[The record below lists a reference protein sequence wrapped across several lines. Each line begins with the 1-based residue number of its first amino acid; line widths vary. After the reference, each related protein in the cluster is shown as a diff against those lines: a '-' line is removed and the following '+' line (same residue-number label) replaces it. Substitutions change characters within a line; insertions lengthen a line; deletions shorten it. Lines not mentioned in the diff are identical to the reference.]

1 MSAVPSTAEPVGVQ
15 PATAAAPA
23 SGRLGA
29 GEAAVAITAI
39 AAVTVLAVLERPIPT
54 VLSVLTVAAGLLL
67 AGGRAARLLS
77 SIAADGRG

>member
-1 MSAVPSTAEPVGVQ
+1 MSAVPTTAEPVGVQ
-15 PATAAAPA
+15 PAAAAAPA

-29 GEAAVAITAI
+29 GEATVVITVI

-67 AGGRAARLLS
+67 AGGRTARLLA
-77 SIAADGRG
+77 SIAAGGRG